1 MNDIVISGYFESG
14 FEGVGSGSGPDL
26 SNPIHCQSIGS
37 KTGMYYLLNRNSSPS
52 GPLGPISCQIVPN
65 RPSTS

>member
-26 SNPIHCQSIGS
+26 ATLFTASQLAPKQECII
-37 KTGMYYLLNRNSSPS
+37 Y
-52 GPLGPISCQIVPN
+52 
-65 RPSTS
+65 

>member
-26 SNPIHCQSIGS
+26 ATLFTAS
-37 KTGMYYLLNRNSSPS
+37 
-52 GPLGPISCQIVPN
+52 
-65 RPSTS
+65 